1 MGLAL
6 FYFKLISSYTIKS
19 QSKDITR
26 LLINFFL
33 IKEFIQALL
42 TCFLIKNILIINS
55 KYNIYWTTFFKKK
68 IDMIIY

>member
-6 FYFKLISSYTIKS
+6 FYFKLISFTIKS

-26 LLINFFL
+26 LLTQFFL

-42 TCFLIKNILIINS
+42 TCFLIKKNLIINS
-55 KYNIYWTTFFKKK
+55 KYNVYWTIFLKK